1 MRLIGTFCGSVA
13 GLVEKVQSSRFKVKK
28 LRLPDLPVS
37 QGSGWVREKRL
48 SNQDAEDLEKNSH
61 NSLQSEK

>member
-1 MRLIGTFCGSVA
+1 
-13 GLVEKVQSSRFKVKK
+13 
-28 LRLPDLPVS
+28 VS